1 MAVTDQSKIRN
12 FCIIAHIDHG
22 KSTLADRIIEKTGL
36 LTSREMQEQILDNM
50 ELERERGITIKA
62 QTVRTIY
69 KAKNGEEYIFNPN
82 SFLMLE
88 CDCEALFFDDIPER
102 LDILKEWISWRE
114 EDENLVFDDNK
125 KLIPFA
131 QTGGGDLYCFLY
143 ENSADEPKIVLYFHD
158 VYDDPQLEANSFDE
172 FLYVILLSSAS
183 WEGVIDDEHW
193 RAHYQL
199 LNEEYK
205 QKIDNRSV
213 EDLAEEY
220 ENKECVNVNIW
231 K

>member
-1 MAVTDQSKIRN
+1 M
-12 FCIIAHIDHG
+12 
-22 KSTLADRIIEKTGL
+22 TL
-36 LTSREMQEQILDNM
+36 EQIESILQIKFPKKLWEIHSKGIMEWM
-50 ELERERGITIKA
+50 ELSINEFREKR
-62 QTVRTIY
+62 
-69 KAKNGEEYIFNPN
+69 EEYIFNPN

-88 CDCEALFFDDIPER
+88 CDCEALFFDDIPES
-102 LDILKEWISWRE
+102 LDILKVWISWRE

-158 VYDDPQLEANSFDE
+158 VYDDPQLEAHSFDE

>member
-1 MAVTDQSKIRN
+1 M
-12 FCIIAHIDHG
+12 
-22 KSTLADRIIEKTGL
+22 TL
-36 LTSREMQEQILDNM
+36 EQIESILQIKFPKKWWEIHSKGIMEWM
-50 ELERERGITIKA
+50 ELSINEFREKR
-62 QTVRTIY
+62 
-69 KAKNGEEYIFNPN
+69 EEYIFNPN

-158 VYDDPQLEANSFDE
+158 VYDDPQLEAHSFDE